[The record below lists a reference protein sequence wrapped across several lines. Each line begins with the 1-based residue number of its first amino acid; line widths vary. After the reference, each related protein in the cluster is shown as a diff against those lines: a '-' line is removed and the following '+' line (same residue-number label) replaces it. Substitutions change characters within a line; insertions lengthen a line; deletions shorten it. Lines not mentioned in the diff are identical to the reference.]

1 MAQLLQRFRNIA
13 SPAVRYSRALPSQQ
27 YRFNQTSAE
36 TTKVSTL
43 KNGLRVVSE
52 TCPAQRYETSTIA
65 VVVNTGSSCET
76 AKNNGVAHFLEHL
89 AFKGTEKRTA
99 TSLELE
105 VENMGATLNAYTSR
119 EHTVYT
125 AKVFK
130 QDVDKAVDI
139 LADIIQNPKH
149 SEAAIEQERGVILRE
164 MKEVESITEEAVFD
178 HLHAIAFQ
186 GSPLSYTILGPK
198 ENINSFTK
206 KDFAEYIQTH
216 YTADRMVVVGTG
228 AVDHGQLEQLAE
240 AHFAGLN
247 PKSPVDFGEKA
258 KSVYTGSALTI
269 ADDRTN
275 GETTVA
281 VAVEGAG
288 WASPDHVPLLVIQ
301 AIVGNY
307 DKALGGGKNLS
318 SRLGE
323 LVATEDLARSFSSFN
338 TCYNGTGL
346 FGNYFVT
353 TGDKTE
359 DMTCE
364 VLSEYVR
371 IAHDVSDAEVERAKR
386 RLKSS
391 TLMQADGP
399 SAACDEI
406 GRQMVSIGRRVSP
419 ASLAA
424 RIDAIDTKTIRDVA
438 TRYFTDTEPSVVAVG
453 DVTAFPDYNQ
463 IRGWTHWWRV

>member
-1 MAQLLQRFRNIA
+1 MAQLLQRFRTIA
-13 SPAVRYSRALPSQQ
+13 TPAVRYSRALSAQQ
-27 YRFNQTSAE
+27 YRSNQTSAQ
-36 TTKVSTL
+36 TNVSTL
-43 KNGLRVVSE
+43 PSGLRVVSE
-52 TCPAQRYETSTIA
+52 TDPAQKYETSTIA
-65 VVVNTGSSCET
+65 VVVNTGSSYET

-89 AFKGTEKRTA
+89 AFKGTERRTA
-99 TSLELE
+99 TGLELE
-105 VENMGATLNAYTSR
+105 VENMGASLNAFTSR
-119 EHTVYT
+119 EHTVYI

-139 LADIIQNPKH
+139 LSDIIQNPKH

-164 MKEVESITEEAVFD
+164 MAEVEKIMEEAVFD
-178 HLHAIAFQ
+178 HLHSIAFQ

-198 ENINSFTK
+198 ENINTFTK
-206 KDFAEYIQTH
+206 GDFTEYIKTH

-228 AVDHGQLEQLAE
+228 AVDHAQLEKLAE
-240 AHFAGLN
+240 ASFTSLA
-247 PKSPVDFGEKA
+247 KESPIDFSASVKP
-258 KSVYTGSALTI
+258 VYTGSALTV

-281 VAVEGAG
+281 VALEGAS
-288 WASPDHVPLLVIQ
+288 WSSPDHVPLLVIQ
-301 AIVGNY
+301 SIVGNY

-323 LVATEDLARSFSSFN
+323 LVATEDLARKFSSFN

-386 RLKSS
+386 RLKSA
-391 TLMQADGP
+391 TLMQTDGP
-399 SAACDEI
+399 SAACEEI
-406 GRQMVSIGRRVSP
+406 GRQMMSLGRRVPP
-419 ASLAA
+419 AEMAA
-424 RIDAIDTKTIRDVA
+424 RIDAIDTKTVRDVA
-438 TRYFTDTEPSVVAVG
+438 TRYFTDVEPAVVAVG
-453 DVTAFPDYNQ
+453 DVLNFPDYNQ